1 MTRMT
6 VLLFMQALKRELTH
20 NFVMFS
26 GLDFCSKCQ
35 QGVQMPHKS
44 PLGLG
49 SSSYAD
55 TSEDALDS

>member
-1 MTRMT
+1 
-6 VLLFMQALKRELTH
+6 MQALKRELAY
-20 NFVMFS
+20 NFVMFP

-49 SSSYAD
+49 SNSYAD
-55 TSEDALDS
+55 TSESVLDSRT